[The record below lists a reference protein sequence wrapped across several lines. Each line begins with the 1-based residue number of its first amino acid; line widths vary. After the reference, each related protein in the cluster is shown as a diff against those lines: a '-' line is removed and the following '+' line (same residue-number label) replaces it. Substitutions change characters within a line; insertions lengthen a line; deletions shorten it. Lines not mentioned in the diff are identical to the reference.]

1 MTIEEIKKS
10 FEEEFG
16 PVPIQSDNVDKNL
29 ILHEH
34 YDGGS
39 SQRYV
44 GHEVWNFFLP
54 HLQPT
59 EAERK
64 VAQKIYDWLETEW
77 YGRSELQTR
86 IKLTYLAERGKK

>member
-1 MTIEEIKKS
+1 MTIEEIKKA
-10 FEEEFG
+10 FQNKFG
-16 PVPIQSDNVDKNL
+16 GESCWASD
-29 ILHEH
+29 
-34 YDGGS
+34 
-39 SQRYV
+39 
-44 GHEVWNFFLP
+44 EVWNFFLP

>member
-1 MTIEEIKKS
+1 MTIEEIKKA
-10 FEEEFG
+10 FQNKFG
-16 PVPIQSDNVDKNL
+16 GESCWASD
-29 ILHEH
+29 
-34 YDGGS
+34 
-39 SQRYV
+39 
-44 GHEVWNFFLP
+44 EVWNFFLP

-86 IKLTYLAERGKK
+86 IKLTYLSSRGDKGEICR